1 MDQMT
6 YVQYLMAF
14 TLDAMYLT
22 AVPLGV
28 ATLVGLV
35 ISIIQAVTQ
44 IQDQTIAQTAKITAI
59 SLTLILFGG
68 ILTAPLMTSS
78 RQLFDT
84 FGTVGH

>member
-22 AVPLGV
+22 VVPLGV

-35 ISIIQAVTQ
+35 ISIVQAVTQ
-44 IQDQTIAQTAKITAI
+44 IQDQTIAQTAKIAAI
-59 SLTLILFGG
+59 CLTLVLFGSVLIG
-68 ILTAPLMTSS
+68 PLMTSS

-84 FGTVGH
+84 FATVGH

>member
-14 TLDAMYLT
+14 TVDAMFLT

-28 ATLVGLV
+28 ATVVGLL

-44 IQDQTIAQTAKITAI
+44 IQDQTIAQTAKIAAI

-68 ILTAPLMTSS
+68 ALVAPLMTSS

-84 FGTVGH
+84 FATLGH